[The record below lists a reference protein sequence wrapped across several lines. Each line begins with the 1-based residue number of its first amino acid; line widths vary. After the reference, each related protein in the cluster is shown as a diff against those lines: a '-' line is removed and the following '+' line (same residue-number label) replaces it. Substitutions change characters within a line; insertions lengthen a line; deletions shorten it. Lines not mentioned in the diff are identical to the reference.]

1 MRLFLNT
8 TRIMSKKHGVLNLNL
23 SDHLHNPFN
32 SQLKKMKTQLPLLKE
47 LFLSRSFIT

>member
-8 TRIMSKKHGVLNLNL
+8 TRIMSKTHGVLNLNR
-23 SDHLHNPFN
+23 SDYLHNPFK
-32 SQLKKMKTQLPLLKE
+32 SQLKKVKTQLPLLRE